1 MELQYISD
9 AAGNHTAVVIPIKDW
24 EELTHQYADL
34 KKMESKPGN
43 IKPSDFEGSIPSD
56 VADAMQ
62 AYVKESR
69 ESWG

>member
-9 AAGNHTAVVIPIKDW
+9 ASGNHTAVVIPIKDW
-24 EELTHQYADL
+24 EELTNQYDAL
-34 KKMESKPGN
+34 KNMENKANG
-43 IKPSDFEGSIPSD
+43 IKPSDFEGAIPSD

-62 AYVKESR
+62 AYVKTSR